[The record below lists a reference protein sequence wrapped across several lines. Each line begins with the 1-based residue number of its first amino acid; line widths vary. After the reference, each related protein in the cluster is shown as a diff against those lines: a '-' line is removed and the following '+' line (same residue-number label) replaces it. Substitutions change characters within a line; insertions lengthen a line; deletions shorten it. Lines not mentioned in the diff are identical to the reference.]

1 MSSEKKQFLDYEDN
15 IAGRGGNSDY
25 CVDEKKRKFAMSIIY
40 QTSFRS
46 YCCFSLAV
54 RSYRSRVKAFAGAEC

>member
-25 CVDEKKRKFAMSIIY
+25 CVDEKKKKIRNEHRISDII
-40 QTSFRS
+40 S
-46 YCCFSLAV
+46 
-54 RSYRSRVKAFAGAEC
+54 

>member
-25 CVDEKKRKFAMSIIY
+25 CVDEKKRKFAMSITY

-54 RSYRSRVKAFAGAEC
+54 